1 MNLGSAGLQVGLV
14 LSIGSYVLVSWL
26 GPILRKSEPKRV
38 AREPEQDSK
47 SA

>member
-26 GPILRKSEPKRV
+26 GPMLRKSNSKRSI
-38 AREPEQDSK
+38 REEDHDSK